1 MRKQYQVSIN
11 HKRDIFNPRSGK
23 LKRKKAKKKKKKKKF
38 NFHTLYTN

>member
-23 LKRKKAKKKKKKKKF
+23 LKRKKAKKKKEEEEEI
-38 NFHTLYTN
+38 